1 VINAGHYVGITTP
14 NETFEPLMG
23 RKPNLMMDIH
33 TVSGVNSVDLDQ
45 INGPATGATFNGN
58 PNSVGTN
65 ITDVKQGQGRN
76 LAGTDSTNAETH

>member
-1 VINAGHYVGITTP
+1 VINAGHYVGITKP

-23 RKPNLMMDIH
+23 RRPNLLMDIH

-58 PNSVGTN
+58 PEAVGTN
-65 ITDVKQGQGRN
+65 VTDVKKTG
-76 LAGTDSTNAETH
+76 SSNAEAH